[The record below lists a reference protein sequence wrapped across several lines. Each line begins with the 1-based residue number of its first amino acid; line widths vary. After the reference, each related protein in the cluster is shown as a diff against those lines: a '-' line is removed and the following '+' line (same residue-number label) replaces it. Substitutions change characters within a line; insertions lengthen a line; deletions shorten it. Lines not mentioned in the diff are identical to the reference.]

1 MGAAEGRRKRGAG
14 TPTWDDNPVFP
25 ASGTLRPLEPLGF
38 GLPLYAVGSRLG
50 HGSTPHGCLIVY
62 RRGSELSPPQGV
74 GRVGLAPSRGF
85 PGFGIR
91 GSISVQ
97 QLNRAGFGGHLFIG
111 SRDSLSGSTVLIIL
125 EI

>member
-1 MGAAEGRRKRGAG
+1 MLLR
-14 TPTWDDNPVFP
+14 
-25 ASGTLRPLEPLGF
+25 RPLEPLGF

-62 RRGSELSPPQGV
+62 RRGSELSPPQEV

-85 PGFGIR
+85 PGFGKTVEPLV
-91 GSISVQ
+91 GQFMLSLLSIC
-97 QLNRAGFGGHLFIG
+97 F
-111 SRDSLSGSTVLIIL
+111 L